1 MKYDYDK
8 MKKATTMFIEAIGDD
23 PKREGLLETPDRVA
37 KMYKILLGG
46 YGADNTEHVKLF
58 KAESQDMVTL
68 HNIPI
73 YSFCEHHIVLFV
85 GKLHV
90 AYVPSEKVI
99 GVSKIV
105 RIARTHTKKLQ
116 IQERL
121 VKDIADDLEKLLS
134 PQGVAVQIQAQHFCM
149 ALRGVRAN
157 NSVMTTTAVRGLF
170 KEDSKAR
177 SEFLDTIKKEGSVY
191 GY

>member
-1 MKYDYDK
+1 MKYDFEK
-8 MKKATTMFIEAIGDD
+8 MKQATTLFIEAIGDD
-23 PKREGLLETPDRVA
+23 PKREGLLETPERVA
-37 KMYKILLGG
+37 KMYQILLGG
-46 YGADNTEHVKLF
+46 YDIENEEHVKLF
-58 KAESQDMVTL
+58 TAESQDMVTL
-68 HNIPI
+68 HNVPI

-85 GKLHV
+85 GRLHV
-90 AYVPSEKVI
+90 AYIPNKTVI

-121 VKDIADDLEKLLS
+121 VKEIADDLERLLK

-157 NSVMTTTAVRGLF
+157 DSIMTTTAVRGLF
-170 KEDSKAR
+170 KEDPKAR
-177 SEFLDTIKKEGSVY
+177 SEFLDTIKREAGVY

>member
-1 MKYDYDK
+1 
-8 MKKATTMFIEAIGDD
+8 MKKATTLFIEAIGDD
-23 PKREGLLETPDRVA
+23 PNREGLIETPDRVA
-37 KMYKILLGG
+37 KMYKVLLGG
-46 YGADNTEHVKLF
+46 YGIKNEDYVKLF
-58 KAESQDMVTL
+58 KAESEDMVTL

-73 YSFCEHHIVLFV
+73 YSFCEHHLVLFV
-85 GKLHV
+85 GRLHV
-90 AYVPSEKVI
+90 AYIPADKVI

-121 VKDIADDLEKLLS
+121 VKEIADDLERLLK

-157 NSVMTTTAVRGLF
+157 NSIMTTTSVRGMF
-170 KEDSKAR
+170 KDDSKAR
-177 SEFLDTIKKEGSVY
+177 AEFLDTIKRESGVY
-191 GY
+191 AY